1 MFEIADENHLGAA
14 RVNLKVILAGS
25 PMGNRPPLKRP
36 GIGLAAPYLLRF
48 IP

>member
-1 MFEIADENHLGAA
+1 MFEIAGENRLGAA

-25 PMGNRPPLKRP
+25 LVGNGPPLKRP
-36 GIGLAAPYLLRF
+36 GIGRQALYLERF